1 MEIGSP
7 SPDSKA
13 SDRRDPKGSEL
24 LEPPV
29 KAWDIIR
36 QLGPGLIIAA
46 SIVGSGELIA
56 TTLTGAK
63 SGLSLLWLILLGCV
77 VKVFAQIE
85 IGRFTV
91 STGIPPLSAMS
102 LIPGPRIPR
111 RGNWLVWYWFFMWFC
126 SIGQLGGIVG
136 GVGQVLSL
144 VQPLTQQ
151 GVDYQRIGAMEAKL
165 KLDRVVAQ
173 ASSKESAGSMSAVDE
188 SPQDALEEAKQQYI
202 ARYASAK
209 NGASKTL
216 PRPIDDRLWAIPIAL
231 ITSVML
237 IYGSYGLIQSAA
249 TAMVAIFT
257 FITMA
262 VVCGMQLKP
271 EWAIPTSDWVAG
283 LSFGLPEGERAKSIA
298 MALATVGIIGVG
310 AAELIQYPYW
320 CLEKGYAR
328 FTGPNDGTDGWIA
341 RANGWLRVMLAD
353 IWVSMVIYTV
363 ATLGFFA
370 LGAGILH
377 RSGIIP
383 ESSNLIQTLSV
394 MYEPFLGAWAPPV
407 YLVGAF
413 VVLYST
419 FFVANASHARTF
431 TDGLSVMNFIPPDAT
446 TQRRSVHILSGLF
459 PMLCLLVYWVLPEP
473 AWLVLLSG
481 SAQAVMLPML
491 GFAALYFRYA
501 MSVPQLR
508 SGRWFDLGLWGSV
521 MLLFAIGVSNLVF
534 EFLKF
539 TGK

>member
-1 MEIGSP
+1 MAIGTPP
-7 SPDSKA
+7 SDPGSSA
-13 SDRRDPKGSEL
+13 SI
-24 LEPPV
+24 EPPV
-29 KAWDIIR
+29 KGWDIVR

-56 TTLTGAK
+56 TTVTGAK
-63 SGLSLLWLILLGCV
+63 SGLTLLWLILLGCV

-151 GVDYQRIGAMEAKL
+151 GADYQRIGAMEAKL
-165 KLDRVVAQ
+165 KLEKVTAGMTDRSEV
-173 ASSKESAGSMSAVDE
+173 GSEGNDPLERAKREYRRRYGTPGDT
-188 SPQDALEEAKQQYI
+188 DALPLPP
-202 ARYASAK
+202 
-209 NGASKTL
+209 L
-216 PRPIDDRLWAIPIAL
+216 PRPLDDRIWAIPVAL
-231 ITSVML
+231 ITAAML

-249 TAMVAIFT
+249 TAMVAMFT
-257 FITMA
+257 LITMVI
-262 VVCGMQLKP
+262 VVMMQCMP
-271 EWAIPTSDWVAG
+271 AWSIPASEWIRG
-283 LSFGLPEGERAKSIA
+283 LSFGLPKGDRAQSIG

-328 FTGPNDGTDGWIA
+328 FTGPNDGTEGWIERA
-341 RANGWLRVMLAD
+341 RGWLHVMKVD
-353 IWVSMVIYTV
+353 IWVSMVIYTT

-370 LGAGILH
+370 LGAGILF
-377 RSGIIP
+377 RSGIVP
-383 ESSNLIQTLSV
+383 EGSNLIQTLSA
-394 MYEPFLGAWAPPV
+394 MYEPFLGSWASV
-407 YLVGAF
+407 IYLVGAF

-431 TDGLSVMNFIPPDAT
+431 TDGLQVMHVIDSDAA
-446 TQRRSVHILSGLF
+446 TQSRSIKFLSGLF
-459 PMLCLLVYWVLPEP
+459 PVLCLLVYWYLPEP
-473 AWLVLLSG
+473 TWLVLLSG

-501 MSVPQLR
+501 MSIPELR
-508 SGRWFDLGLWGSV
+508 SGRWFDVWLWGSV
-521 MLLFAIGVSNLVF
+521 ILLFALGIWKLVSELM
-534 EFLKF
+534 KF
-539 TGK
+539 AGY

>member
-1 MEIGSP
+1 MGISP
-7 SPDSKA
+7 SE
-13 SDRRDPKGSEL
+13 RGMRDTSQ
-24 LEPPV
+24 PPV
-29 KAWDIIR
+29 KGWDIAR

-56 TTLTGAK
+56 TTLTGAQ
-63 SGLSLLWLILLGCV
+63 SGLTLLWLILIGCV

-102 LIPGPRIPR
+102 LIPGPHLPR

-126 SIGQLGGIVG
+126 SIGQLGGIAG

-151 GVDYQRIGAMEAKL
+151 GADYQRIGAMEADRKL
-165 KLDRVVAQ
+165 RMVATGVSDPALD
-173 ASSKESAGSMSAVDE
+173 ASQNAERLETERLARAKADYRQRYGKPDGSGTDS
-188 SPQDALEEAKQQYI
+188 
-202 ARYASAK
+202 
-209 NGASKTL
+209 L
-216 PRPIDDRLWAIPIAL
+216 PRPMDDRLWAIPIAL
-231 ITSVML
+231 VTSGML

-257 FITMA
+257 LITLVT
-262 VVCGMQLKP
+262 VVMMQCKP
-271 EWAIPTSDWVAG
+271 EWSIPMSEWIRG
-283 LSFGLPEGERAKSIA
+283 LSFGLPDGDRSKSIG

-328 FTGPNDGTDGWIA
+328 FTGPNDGTEEWIHRA
-341 RANGWLRVMLAD
+341 RGWLRVMKVD
-353 IWVSMVIYTV
+353 IWVSMVIYTA

-370 LGAGILH
+370 LGAGILF
-377 RSGIIP
+377 RSGIVP
-383 ESSNLIQTLSV
+383 ESSNLIQTLSA
-394 MYEPFLGAWAPPV
+394 MYEPFLGPWASGV

-431 TDGLSVMNFIPPDAT
+431 TDGLSVMHMISQDSAT
-446 TQRRSVHILSGLF
+446 QARSIKILSGLF
-459 PMLCLLVYWVLPEP
+459 PILCLLVYWYLPEP
-473 AWLVLLSG
+473 TWLVLLSG

-491 GFAALYFRYA
+491 GFASLYFRYS
-501 MSVPQLR
+501 MSVPELR
-508 SGRWFDLGLWGSV
+508 SGSWFDVGLWGSV
-521 MLLFAIGVSNLVF
+521 VLLFALGGWKLVS

-539 TGK
+539 AGL

>member
-1 MEIGSP
+1 MAIGTPP
-7 SPDSKA
+7 S
-13 SDRRDPKGSEL
+13 DPSSSNAL
-24 LEPPV
+24 QPPV
-29 KAWDIIR
+29 KGWDIAR

-56 TTLTGAK
+56 TTLTGAR
-63 SGLSLLWLILLGCV
+63 SGLSLLWLIILGCV

-102 LIPGPRIPR
+102 LIPGPRVPR

-126 SIGQLGGIVG
+126 SIGQLGGIAG

-151 GVDYQRIGAMEAKL
+151 GADYQRIGSMEAKL
-165 KLDRVVAQ
+165 KLDRVVARSSET
-173 ASSKESAGSMSAVDE
+173 ASSPSLSSAATESESESELQRVKQEYIQRYGSPNHGTQRS
-188 SPQDALEEAKQQYI
+188 
-202 ARYASAK
+202 
-209 NGASKTL
+209 L

-231 ITSVML
+231 ITSAML

-262 VVCGMQLKP
+262 AVVGMQWKP
-271 EWAIPTSDWVAG
+271 EWAIPANEWIRG
-283 LSFGLPEGERAKSIA
+283 LSFGLPEGDRAKSIA
-298 MALATVGIIGVG
+298 MALAAVGIIGVG
-310 AAELIQYPYW
+310 SAELIQYPYW

-328 FTGPNDGTDGWIA
+328 FTGPNDGTEGWLERA
-341 RANGWLRVMLAD
+341 RGWLRVMLVD
-353 IWVSMVIYTV
+353 IWVSMLIYTT

-370 LGAGILH
+370 LGAGILF
-377 RSGIIP
+377 RSGIVP

-394 MYEPFLGAWAPPV
+394 MYKPFLGSWAPPV
-407 YLVGAF
+407 YLIGAF

-431 TDGLSVMNFIPPDAT
+431 TDGLSILHLIGQDSAT
-446 TQRRSVHILSGLF
+446 QARSVKFLSGLF
-459 PMLCLLVYWVLPEP
+459 PILCLLVYWYLPEP
-473 AWLVLLSG
+473 TWLVLLSG

-501 MSVPQLR
+501 MSVPELR
-508 SGRWFDLGLWGSV
+508 SGRWFDVGLWGSV
-521 MLLFAIGVSNLVF
+521 ILLFALGISNLLF
-534 EFLKF
+534 EVLKF
-539 TGK
+539 TGP

>member
-1 MEIGSP
+1 MTTGSNT
-7 SPDSKA
+7 SGSNAPDRLDSQGA
-13 SDRRDPKGSEL
+13 EL
-24 LEPPV
+24 LSPPV
-29 KAWDIIR
+29 QGWDIVR

-102 LIPGPRIPR
+102 LIPGPRIPQ

-151 GVDYQRIGAMEAKL
+151 GVDYQRIGTMEAKL
-165 KLDRVVAQ
+165 KLDRVVAR
-173 ASSKESAGSMSAVDE
+173 SSGKEATATLSSPTE
-188 SPQDALEEAKQQYI
+188 SYDAELERAKEDYI
-202 ARYASAK
+202 NRYAASRNR
-209 NGASKTL
+209 NGKAL
-216 PRPIDDRLWAIPIAL
+216 PRPIDDRLWAIPIAV

-262 VVCGMQLKP
+262 VVVGMQLKP
-271 EWAIPTSDWVAG
+271 EWSIPMSDWLSG
-283 LSFGLPEGERAKSIA
+283 LSFGLPEGERAESIA
-298 MALATVGIIGVG
+298 MALATIGIIGVG

-328 FTGPNDGTDGWIA
+328 FTGPNDGTDGWII
-341 RANGWLRVMLAD
+341 RAKGWLKVMLVD
-353 IWVSMVIYTV
+353 IWVSMVIYTT

-370 LGAGILH
+370 LGAGILF
-377 RSGIIP
+377 RSGIVP

-394 MYEPFLGAWAPPV
+394 MYEPFLGAWAPPI
-407 YLVGAF
+407 YLMGAF

-431 TDGLSVMNFIPPDAT
+431 TDGLSVMHLIRSD
-446 TQRRSVHILSGLF
+446 TQTQTRSIHILSGLF

-481 SAQAVMLPML
+481 SAQAIMLPML

-508 SGRWFDLGLWGSV
+508 SGRWFDIGLWGSV
-521 MLLFAIGVSNLVF
+521 LLLFAIGISNLIF
-534 EFLKF
+534 EVLKF
-539 TGK
+539 TGA

>member
-1 MEIGSP
+1 M
-7 SPDSKA
+7 A
-13 SDRRDPKGSEL
+13 T
-24 LEPPV
+24 EPPIRGL
-29 KAWDIIR
+29 DIAR

-56 TTLTGAK
+56 TTLTGAR
-63 SGLSLLWLILLGCV
+63 SGLSLLWLIVLGCV

-91 STGIPPLSAMS
+91 ATGIPPLSAMS
-102 LIPGPRIPR
+102 LIPGPRIHQ

-151 GVDYQRIGAMEAKL
+151 GADYQRIGSLEAKM
-165 KLDRVVAQ
+165 KLARVVA
-173 ASSKESAGSMSAVDE
+173 SSGD
-188 SPQDALEEAKQQYI
+188 
-202 ARYASAK
+202 
-209 NGASKTL
+209 GASLELERAQQEYRTRYRPSGGSSGSQSADSGPL
-216 PRPIDDRLWAIPIAL
+216 PRPIDDRLWAIPVAL
-231 ITSVML
+231 LTSAML
-237 IYGSYGLIQSAA
+237 IYGSYGMIQSAA

-257 FITMA
+257 LITLAA
-262 VVCGMQLKP
+262 VIGMQLRP
-271 EWAIPTSDWVAG
+271 EWSIPPSEWIRG
-283 LSFGLPEGERAKSIA
+283 LAFGLPEGDRAKSIA
-298 MALATVGIIGVG
+298 MALASVGIIGVG

-320 CLEKGYAR
+320 CIEKGYAR
-328 FTGPNDGTDGWIA
+328 FTGPNDGTESWIRRARGWI
-341 RANGWLRVMLAD
+341 RVMIVD
-353 IWVSMVIYTV
+353 VWVSMIIYTI

-370 LGAGILH
+370 LGAGILF
-377 RSGIIP
+377 RSGIVP
-383 ESSNLIQTLSV
+383 ASSNLIQTLSV
-394 MYEPFLGAWAPPV
+394 MYEPFLGDWASPV

-431 TDGLSVMNFIPPDAT
+431 TDGLSVVHAIHQDTAT
-446 TQRRSVHILSGLF
+446 QQRSIRILSGLF

-508 SGRWFDLGLWGSV
+508 SGYWFDLGLWSSV
-521 MLLFAIGVSNLVF
+521 VLLFAIGVSNLVF
-534 EFLKF
+534 EAIKF
-539 TGK
+539 TVP